1 MEGQRVILS
10 RYVMKQI
17 VVAWAS
23 IAAVL
28 LIVMVASRFASVLN
42 FAAKGDVPKDLL
54 LNVVLLSSLRYLV
67 ILMPVSLLL
76 AIMLALGRMYS
87 ENEMAAMFGCG
98 VALGTL
104 YRAVLLLAVAVGALT
119 AWLAFGVGP
128 WAGQRADYLV
138 KDSRHLLQF
147 SPFEPGK
154 FQTFAGG
161 QAVFYTSAL
170 DDDGRRLGH
179 VFVQSQRADGQLN
192 TVVADHGEQQID
204 AQTGERLVVLYDGV
218 RYLGAN
224 GQADYDVTHFRQ
236 LSLRIAPPP
245 FRYVVSQRQLQPT
258 RALLHS
264 RDPADQAE
272 LQARI
277 ALPISV
283 LILALLA
290 VPLSHLRPR
299 QGRYSKIVAGVV
311 VYLVYANL
319 VGVAQAW
326 IAHGKLPAVP
336 GLWWI
341 HAAVLGVAMILVARQ
356 AGYLPL
362 RRSRVVVEL
371 DR

>member
-1 MEGQRVILS
+1 MILS
-10 RYVMKQI
+10 RYVLKQI
-17 VVAWAS
+17 VVAWMS
-23 IAAVL
+23 IATVL
-28 LIVMVASRFASVLN
+28 LVIMMASRFASVLN

-54 LNVVLLSSLRYLV
+54 FNVVLLSSLRYLV

-87 ENEMAAMFGCG
+87 DNEMAAMFGCG

-104 YRAVLLLAVAVGALT
+104 YRTVLALALAVAALT
-119 AWLAFGVGP
+119 AWLAFSVGP
-128 WAGQRADYLV
+128 WAGQRADFLV

-154 FQTFAGG
+154 FQAFAGG
-161 QAVFYTSAL
+161 QAVFYTASL
-170 DDDGRRLGH
+170 DDDGHRLGH
-179 VFVQSQRADGQLN
+179 VFVQSQRADGQLD
-192 TVVADHGEQQID
+192 TVVADRGEQRVN
-204 AQTGERLVVLYDGV
+204 AQSGERIVMLLDGV

-224 GQADYDVTHFRQ
+224 GQADYDVTHFKQ

-264 RDPADQAE
+264 HDAADQAE

-277 ALPISV
+277 ALPVSV

-299 QGRYSKIVAGVV
+299 QGRYSKVVAGVV

-319 VGVAQAW
+319 VGIGQAW
-326 IAHGKLPAVP
+326 LARGKLPALP
-336 GLWWI
+336 GLWII
-341 HAAVLGVAMILVARQ
+341 HATMLGIALLGVARQ
-356 AGYLPL
+356 AGYPSLRG
-362 RRSRVVVEL
+362 RRSAEEL